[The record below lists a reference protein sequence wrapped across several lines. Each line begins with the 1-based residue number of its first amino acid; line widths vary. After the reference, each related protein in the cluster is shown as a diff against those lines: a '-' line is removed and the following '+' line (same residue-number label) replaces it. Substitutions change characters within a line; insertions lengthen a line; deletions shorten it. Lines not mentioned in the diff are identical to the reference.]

1 MKIGLFFGSFN
12 PIHHGHLIIGQ
23 YMLDQAKLDQVWYVV
38 SPQNP
43 LKKGKGII
51 PAKDRLKMVELA
63 IKDNP
68 KFKACDIEFDMPLPS
83 YTAYTLRR
91 LRQEHPDSEFFPIMG
106 TDNLQHLERWKDH
119 EEILLHH
126 EILAYFRDGFPG
138 GEFAKNQKVRV
149 MKGPMLNISATYIRG
164 LTRMGRSIKYLL
176 PDNVAD
182 YVKNKVD
189 PNY

>member
-23 YMLDQAKLDQVWYVV
+23 YMLDQAKLDEVWYVV

-51 PAKDRLKMVELA
+51 PAEDRLKMVELA

-68 KFKACDIEFDMPLPS
+68 SFKACNVEFDMPLPS
-83 YTAYTLRR
+83 YTAYTLKR
-91 LRQEHPDSEFFPIMG
+91 LRTENPDVEFLPIMG

-119 EEILLHH
+119 EEILLNH

-176 PDNVAD
+176 PDEVAEFFQ
-182 YVKNKVD
+182 NKVD

>member
-23 YMLDQAKLDQVWYVV
+23 YMLDQAKLDEVWYVV

-43 LKKGKGII
+43 LKKGKDIMDA
-51 PAKDRLKMVELA
+51 PHRLKMVEAA

-68 KFKACDIEFDMPLPS
+68 KFKACDVEFNMPTPS
-83 YTAYTLRR
+83 YTAYTLKK
-91 LRQEHPDSEFFPIMG
+91 LTEENPKIEFLLIMG
-106 TDNLQHLERWKDH
+106 TDNLQHLEKWKDH
-119 EEILLHH
+119 EEILMNH
-126 EILAYFRDGFPG
+126 EILAYFREGFPG

-164 LTRMGRSIKYLL
+164 IVRMGRSIKYLV
-176 PDNVAD
+176 PDAVAK
-182 YVKNKVD
+182 YMTTKI
-189 PNY
+189 

>member
-23 YMLDQAKLDQVWYVV
+23 YMLDQAKLDEVWYVV

-43 LKKGKGII
+43 LKKGKDIMD
-51 PAKDRLKMVELA
+51 ADHRLKMAELA

-68 KFKACDIEFDMPLPS
+68 KFKACDVEFDMPTPS
-83 YTAYTLRR
+83 YTAYTLTK
-91 LRQEHPDSEFFPIMG
+91 LAEMHPKTEFVLIMG
-106 TDNLQHLERWKDH
+106 TDNLQHLEKWKDH
-119 EEILLHH
+119 EEILMNY
-126 EILAYFRDGFPG
+126 EILAYFREGFPG

-164 LTRMGRSIKYLL
+164 LVRMGRSIKYLV
-176 PDNVAD
+176 PDAIGK
-182 YVKNKVD
+182 YMTTKI
-189 PNY
+189 